1 MGVKLSNCA
10 SIDRI
15 NIITDFPRRPILG
28 KMEFLT
34 SRNYTGA
41 YMNVVSFPKG
51 KQRHVIVGREIKLR
65 GFNRPVEYYN
75 PDYSKKQPEAP
86 DYRKTL
92 YWNADVVTDDEGKA
106 EVSFFNNSI
115 CKDFKVSI
123 EAVTPDGQ
131 FITYKK

>member
-1 MGVKLSNCA
+1 MVS
-10 SIDRI
+10 
-15 NIITDFPRRPILG
+15 TD
-28 KMEFLT
+28 
-34 SRNYTGA
+34 
-41 YMNVVSFPKG
+41 
-51 KQRHVIVGREIKLR
+51 LR
-65 GFNRPVEYYN
+65 GFNRPVEYYS

-123 EAVTPDGQ
+123 EGVTPDGM
-131 FITYKK
+131 FISY

>member
-1 MGVKLSNCA
+1 
-10 SIDRI
+10 
-15 NIITDFPRRPILG
+15 
-28 KMEFLT
+28 
-34 SRNYTGA
+34 
-41 YMNVVSFPKG
+41 MNVVRFPEGRK
-51 KQRHVIVGREIKLR
+51 RHIVIGREIKLR
-65 GFNRPVEYYN
+65 GFNRPVEYYS

-123 EAVTPDGQ
+123 EGVTPDGI
-131 FITYKK
+131 FLSY